1 MLGCGGAKVD
11 PLPCLV
17 LLLQEP
23 RKGRLWDSPELSPLW
38 GLFSRSYQACASSM
52 GDRLFQVCAFL
63 GVGAAVGSHSKPG
76 PVHPSLVPGAPAP
89 SPTSPK
95 CAGPGPSVPCARWRV
110 PWPHGSREAARRPRL
125 LPTSSSSQRP
135 CWSSSRFCST
145 VVSSCQ
151 FGEGLSVGDSASQM
165 DTSVSLLE
173 E

>member
-52 GDRLFQVCAFL
+52 GDRLFQVCAFP
-63 GVGAAVGSHSKPG
+63 GVGAAVASHSMPG
-76 PVHPSLVPGAPAP
+76 PVHPSLVSGAPAP

-110 PWPHGSREAARRPRL
+110 PWPHGSQEAARAGLAFSPPAVLPRGLAGLPRGFVPQWFRRVSSERDCLWGILLHRWTRL
-125 LPTSSSSQRP
+125 L
-135 CWSSSRFCST
+135 
-145 VVSSCQ
+145 VY
-151 FGEGLSVGDSASQM
+151 
-165 DTSVSLLE
+165 
-173 E
+173 